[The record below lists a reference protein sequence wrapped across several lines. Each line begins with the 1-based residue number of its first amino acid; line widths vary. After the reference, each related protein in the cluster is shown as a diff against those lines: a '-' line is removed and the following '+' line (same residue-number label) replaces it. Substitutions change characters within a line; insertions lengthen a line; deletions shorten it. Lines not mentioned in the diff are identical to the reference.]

1 MRGRLK
7 ELAQERPRFG
17 YRRLG
22 VLLRREGH
30 QVNLKRVLRLYR
42 EEGLKLRAK
51 KRKRI
56 ASAQRVRPEA
66 TTAVNQMWSM
76 DFVSDTLS
84 CGRRFRGLNII
95 DCHSREALCSE
106 VDTSLTGQRVVR
118 ALQWLG
124 EIRGLPQT
132 IQVDNGPEFTGRALD
147 EWAFRNRVKLHFIE
161 PGKPVQNAV
170 IESFNGKMRDECLN
184 QEWFTDLDEA
194 RTCIEKW
201 REDYNLFRPHSSL
214 ANLAP
219 TVWAQQKSMENLH
232 AQVG

>member
-1 MRGRLK
+1 MGGCSLRYRSRRQDDMPVRERLK
-7 ELAQERPRFG
+7 ALAQERPRFG

-30 QVNLKRVLRLYR
+30 PVNLKRVLRLYR

-56 ASAQRVRPEA
+56 ASVQRVRPEA

-118 ALQWLG
+118 ALQWLA
-124 EIRGLPQT
+124 ETRGLPRT
-132 IQVDNGPEFTGRALD
+132 IRVDNGPEFTGRALD
-147 EWAFRNRVKLHFIE
+147 RVPF
-161 PGKPVQNAV
+161 G
-170 IESFNGKMRDECLN
+170 R
-184 QEWFTDLDEA
+184 
-194 RTCIEKW
+194 R
-201 REDYNLFRPHSSL
+201 HSET
-214 ANLAP
+214 A
-219 TVWAQQKSMENLH
+219 
-232 AQVG
+232 